1 MKERILP
8 FVAIDDF
15 AFRKGHTYG
24 TLFCDLKTGQPI
36 DLLPT
41 RKQEDVSDWINNHPI
56 IQLIS
61 RDGSTI
67 YKKAIEAVERPI
79 VQVMDRFHLLQNLYH
94 YMEVALQTHLPIRW
108 AKKIEEIEPFLE
120 NIEEPVDLDSEPL
133 NKRQQEKWKRIQI
146 IQNDYNNGQSLRSL
160 EQKYKIDRRTISKYV
175 KLKEFPKQKQR
186 KDRPSLLNPYL
197 ETIHQEVNNHSTSK
211 QIYNLIKK
219 QGFKGGFD
227 LVRVRVATIRKELK
241 RNRKTNKEKPF
252 YRKRII
258 PLYWSLNSELK
269 VEDRLDLN
277 FALET
282 FPETQK
288 IYAFVQSFRDSL
300 NQYDSISIQQLIC
313 NIKDGTI
320 PELKTFAMYLFKD
333 AQAIIASIYYTYSN
347 GVIEGQINRLKTIK
361 RTLYGRAGFEILRK
375 RVLFHF

>member
-67 YKKAIEAVERPI
+67 YRKAIEAVERPI
-79 VQVMDRFHLLQNLYH
+79 VQVMDRFHLLQNLYNN
-94 YMEVALQTHLPIRW
+94 MKADLQIFLPIRW
-108 AKKIEEIEPFLE
+108 AKKTEEVEPSLE
-120 NIEEPVDLDSEPL
+120 NIEGTVDLNLEPL
-133 NKRQQEKWKRIQI
+133 NTRQQEKWKKIQI
-146 IQNDYNNGQSLRSL
+146 IQNDYNDGQSLRAL

-186 KDRPSLLNPYL
+186 KARPSLLNPYL
-197 ETIHQEVNNHSTSK
+197 EIIHQEVNNHSTSK
-211 QIYNLIKK
+211 QIYNLIKN

-227 LVRVRVATIRKELK
+227 SVRVRVATIRKELK
-241 RNRKTNKEKPF
+241 RNRSTNKEMAF
-252 YRKRII
+252 YRNRII
-258 PLYWSLNSELK
+258 PLFWSLNSDLK
-269 VEDRLDLN
+269 AEDRLDLN

-288 IYAFVQSFRDSL
+288 IYAFVQTFRDSL

-313 NIKDGTI
+313 NIKSGTI
-320 PELKTFAMYLFKD
+320 PELKTIAKYLFKD
-333 AQAIIASIYYTYSN
+333 IQAILASIYYTYSN

-361 RTLYGRAGFEILRK
+361 RTLYGRAGFEILKK
-375 RVLFHF
+375 RVLFHM